1 MVITSSIPAARIR
14 VATSDDV
21 DAIMKA
27 LKELSD
33 EIPVHMD
40 TEAQMNC
47 IRNNVTECCRE
58 CSWVTRDDA
67 GHIVGFLLGKTQTDS
82 GLRESNGQWVDRPEC
97 KFDGI
102 TLPYGGVLKAYRKQH
117 RFSRLLSKAKAL
129 KRPLQVEVSHKNKSG
144 MADRLVKKEGFVGK
158 PCSHYPTQD
167 YFVWLPK

>member
-14 VATSDDV
+14 VATSYDV

-82 GLRESNGQWVDRPEC
+82 GLRESNGQWVDRGLTGRNANLTGSLCLTEAC
-97 KFDGI
+97 SKLTANSIGFLDF
-102 TLPYGGVLKAYRKQH
+102 YLK
-117 RFSRLLSKAKAL
+117 
-129 KRPLQVEVSHKNKSG
+129 
-144 MADRLVKKEGFVGK
+144 
-158 PCSHYPTQD
+158 
-167 YFVWLPK
+167 PKL